1 MSKYYSIDRGKSGI
15 PMIVRTWDEC
25 KEEVI
30 GCKGAVYK
38 SFKTEKEAIE
48 FLALNSE
55 GKPKTVNNKKNT
67 VKNENKEEV
76 ALDLDNAGL
85 VIYVDGSFSLEK
97 ENYSYGFIAID
108 NGEEVFED
116 CGVGNDKD
124 SALLRNVAGEVLGSL
139 KATEFAI
146 NKGYEKVTIVYDYKG
161 VECWALGTWKRNKE
175 LTQLYHEKMQDNMK
189 KIDIRFVKVKGHSG
203 DKYNDIADKLAK
215 KALGIIA

>member
-1 MSKYYSIDRGKSGI
+1 MSKYYSIYRGKSGI

-48 FLALNSE
+48 FLDLNSE
-55 GKPKTVNNKKNT
+55 GKPKTVNNKKKT
-67 VKNENKEEV
+67 VKNENKDEV

-116 CGVGNDKD
+116 CGIGNDKD
-124 SALLRNVAGEVLGSL
+124 SVSLRNVAGEVLGSL

-161 VECWALGTWKRNKE
+161 VECWALGNWKRNKE
-175 LTQLYHEKMQDNMK
+175 LTQAYHEKMQDNMK

>member
-1 MSKYYSIDRGKSGI
+1 MSKYYSIYRGKSGI

-55 GKPKTVNNKKNT
+55 GKPKTV
-67 VKNENKEEV
+67 KNENKEEV

-85 VIYVDGSFSLEK
+85 VIYVDGL
-97 ENYSYGFIAID
+97 IAID

-116 CGVGNDKD
+116 CGVGEDKD

-146 NKGYEKVTIVYDYKG
+146 NKGYKKVTIVYDYKG

-175 LTQLYHEKMQDNMK
+175 LTQAYHEKMQDNMK

-203 DKYNDIADKLAK
+203 DKLAK